1 MDLRLDSID
10 IAARVGTKISTK
22 ISTKELIPVLMMKLP
37 EWIGKFGK
45 TLSLSWYETIPVFQ
59 GKRLQKKRVIRHVK
73 SNAPLT
79 S

>member
-10 IAARVGTKISTK
+10 IAARVGTKIN
-22 ISTKELIPVLMMKLP
+22 TKELIPVLMMKLP

-45 TLSLSWYETIPVFQ
+45 MLSLSWYETIPVFQ

-73 SNAPLT
+73 LNAPLT